1 MLQGG
6 ALLPQWRSLFDQLPA
21 VVALVYVC
29 TYNERHVLRVGRP
42 EAASNLA
49 KHSIDFADAAI
60 ALEDEAAVTVAD
72 EFADEERF
80 ITIGSDALGR
90 LLVVVYTWRGED
102 TIRLISARKA
112 TPSEHRQYEG

>member
-1 MLQGG
+1 MYFE
-6 ALLPQWRSLFDQLPA
+6 WDDRK
-21 VVALVYVC
+21 
-29 TYNERHVLRVGRP
+29 
-42 EAASNLA
+42 AASNLA